1 MYFFQSHDLCPS
13 MEDDR
18 QTLVPRQSHGNKH
31 QASAQ
36 GKEQRDEGRRGLGRC
51 RGRQKRK
58 ENAGDQNDPSPH
70 LLPPCQMAIHE
81 AQVVPG
87 RSDVGV
93 GVGQV
98 GHGGGWGSVVGFFGL
113 TKINVVDGGGG
124 GVGQDGLACR
134 SKFLLECVYF
144 SPQLM
149 LFFFGAQFL
158 SGKILGQQC
167 GQFGVH
173 GWLVWVVGAEK
184 GCLGVLELGN
194 GERMVRRVG
203 FAGGGEGWKWWLEE
217 WFGMVCVKGI
227 GV

>member
-1 MYFFQSHDLCPS
+1 
-13 MEDDR
+13 
-18 QTLVPRQSHGNKH
+18 
-31 QASAQ
+31 
-36 GKEQRDEGRRGLGRC
+36 
-51 RGRQKRK
+51 
-58 ENAGDQNDPSPH
+58 
-70 LLPPCQMAIHE
+70 MAIHE

-98 GHGGGWGSVVGFFGL
+98 GHGGWASVVGFFGL

-124 GVGQDGLACR
+124 GVGQDGFACR
-134 SKFLLECVYF
+134 PKFLLECVYF

-173 GWLVWVVGAEK
+173 GWLVWVVGVEK

-217 WFGMVCVKGI
+217 WFGMVCVNGSGVLEAGDGVVVGAGVKIAGGYGASFSLLVFSCI
-227 GV
+227 GLWLIVAF

>member
-1 MYFFQSHDLCPS
+1 M
-13 MEDDR
+13 
-18 QTLVPRQSHGNKH
+18 
-31 QASAQ
+31 
-36 GKEQRDEGRRGLGRC
+36 
-51 RGRQKRK
+51 
-58 ENAGDQNDPSPH
+58 
-70 LLPPCQMAIHE
+70 
-81 AQVVPG
+81 VPG

-173 GWLVWVVGAEK
+173 GWLVWVVGVEK
-184 GCLGVLELGN
+184 GCLWCV
-194 GERMVRRVG
+194 RVG
-203 FAGGGEGWKWWLEE
+203 KWGEDGSTSGLGGGEGWKWWLEE